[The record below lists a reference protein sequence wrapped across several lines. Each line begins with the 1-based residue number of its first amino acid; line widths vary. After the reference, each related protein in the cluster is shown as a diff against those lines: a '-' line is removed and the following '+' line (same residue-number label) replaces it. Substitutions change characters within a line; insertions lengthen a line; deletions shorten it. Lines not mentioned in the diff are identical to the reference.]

1 MYIRVKAEKKNQTIF
16 LYTDPTEL
24 LSEVRKKL
32 AHLSGV
38 PDVCLQL
45 FTKRPDGNR
54 VYDCD
59 RSVSDNKIE
68 NDNIVFMEE
77 GTSFSSPSYTSKNN
91 PLFSFRL
98 WPRIFPDQKKK
109 KKTVEAPVSVSSSSA
124 AAAKSEEGDQKME
137 KPAASLPGKNSEED
151 DDDDDDGEDD
161 DGDESDDES

>member
-1 MYIRVKAEKKNQTIF
+1 MSMYIRVKAEKKNQTIF

-45 FTKRPDGNR
+45 FTKRPEGNR

-77 GTSFSSPSYTSKNN
+77 
-91 PLFSFRL
+91 
-98 WPRIFPDQKKK
+98 
-109 KKTVEAPVSVSSSSA
+109 VEAPVSVSSSSA

-151 DDDDDDGEDD
+151 DDDDDGEDD